1 MMDIAIPQTTN
12 RVDLAEYC
20 SANISKRM
28 YWLHNQVGGEGW
40 RIYSRVE
47 PVNPDGNWKI
57 QMTTWYLDVADER
70 QALLIRLKYGV

>member
-1 MMDIAIPQTTN
+1 MMDIVIPQTTN
-12 RVDLAEYC
+12 RVDLADYC
-20 SANISKRM
+20 SKNISRRM

-47 PVNPDGNWKI
+47 PINPDGNWKI
-57 QMTTWYLDVADER
+57 QMTTWYLDVRDER